1 MQESY
6 ILLLNLDN
14 QTSTPGVLQ
23 LLQFLDE
30 MTGVGKKTDHL
41 KLSNF
46 WWPEICSALLSVIST
61 TFLSETGKSWVLCLV
76 PFDIIYFISLLKNSI
91 NTYPVKVDPPQKP
104 KSTET

>member
-23 LLQFLDE
+23 WLQFLDE
-30 MTGVGKKTDHL
+30 MTGEGK

-46 WWPEICSALLSVIST
+46 SRPEICSALLSVIST
-61 TFLSETGKSWVLCLV
+61 TLFVRDWQVLGLVQCLV
-76 PFDIIYFISLLKNSI
+76 PFDINYFISLLKHSI
-91 NTYPVKVDPPQKP
+91 NTYPVKIDPP
-104 KSTET
+104 EA

>member
-46 WWPEICSALLSVIST
+46 SWPEICSALLSVIST
-61 TFLSETGKSWVLCLV
+61 TLFVRDWQVLGLVQCLV
-76 PFDIIYFISLLKNSI
+76 PFDINYFISLLKHSI
-91 NTYPVKVDPPQKP
+91 NTYPVKVDPP
-104 KSTET
+104 EA